1 MQQLRLRVFVSSVLS
16 IVNCVIYQ
24 STIVYYISEVTLECV
39 YPIDKGTRDNIT
51 DPKEIIKRGFPNYL
65 EKKTFKMGAK
75 FVEYKPETGQWTF
88 MVKHFSQY
96 GLLDDSEEEEDEE
109 RKEAAKKLKEEPLS
123 AENSFD
129 DEGKEDVNLF
139 SDDDNMSEGEG
150 YDTPH
155 EVSFVPRPVPKEYEG
170 YKAGLFGFN
179 ESEEEDEDK
188 QEEEDDGE
196 MFVQGSHFNYSSS
209 ISLSKKGSLAKTA
222 LKMEK
227 LDMSENMAASPKTLK
242 ASLLKEKM
250 LTKPAEEASPKF
262 GVSVVPSVLCLPPL
276 SKSIASERT
285 HLKMD
290 EGLTRHFAYR
300 ANWTSTNRLLV
311 KSDHVSG
318 KSSVGRNLFDSSR
331 TVSTTGGSG
340 LDVTEI
346 SCGSAPEYH
355 SDLLEVLLEHTTFDE
370 QDGAVIAVPNKG
382 SECLE
387 ELLVKLAERED
398 VTVLGPALQLI
409 KALWADEQ
417 MKDGDYA
424 AEQFRKSRLANW
436 LGAQLKVL
444 AQKLTIEHSKLGVCH
459 LPAVIGWLCA
469 GGIQEACQLLCKA
482 GDFQLALLVSQSST
496 PIVRQLVLKQLH
508 EWREAG
514 YDALISE
521 DRLRVYVML
530 AGEQVSAFNV
540 IN

>member
-1 MQQLRLRVFVSSVLS
+1 M
-16 IVNCVIYQ
+16 
-24 STIVYYISEVTLECV
+24 
-39 YPIDKGTRDNIT
+39 
-51 DPKEIIKRGFPNYL
+51 
-65 EKKTFKMGAK
+65 
-75 FVEYKPETGQWTF
+75 EYKPETGQWTF

-96 GLLDDSEEEEDEE
+96 GLLDDSEDEEEEE

-129 DEGKEDVNLF
+129 DDGKDDVHLF
-139 SDDDNMSEGEG
+139 SDEDNMSGGEG

-155 EVSFVPRPVPKEYEG
+155 EVSFQPRPMPKEYEG

-179 ESEEEDEDK
+179 ESEEEGDEFNEDED
-188 QEEEDDGE
+188 EGE

-227 LDMSENMAASPKTLK
+227 LEMNDNKSPQVLK

-250 LTKPAEEASPKF
+250 LQKPSEEASPKF

-276 SKSIASERT
+276 SKSIANERT

-300 ANWTSTNRLLV
+300 ANWTTGNKLLI
-311 KSDHVSG
+311 KSDQVSG

-331 TVSTTGGSG
+331 TVSTTGGAG
-340 LDVTEI
+340 LELTFI
-346 SCGSAPEYH
+346 SCCSTPEYH
-355 SDLLEVLLEHTTFDE
+355 RDLLEVQLEHTTFDE
-370 QDGAVIAVPNKG
+370 EDGVVIAVPNKG

-387 ELLVKLAERED
+387 ELLAKLAERED

-417 MKDGDYA
+417 MKEGAYA
-424 AEQFRKSRLANW
+424 AEQFRKSRLSDW
-436 LGAQLKVL
+436 LGDQLKVL

-496 PIVRQLVLKQLH
+496 PIIRQLVLKQLH
-508 EWREAG
+508 EWRDSG

-521 DRLRVYVML
+521 DRLKIYVL
-530 AGEQVSAFNV
+530 LSGEQVCVLRLFMVFTV
-540 IN
+540 ISWFTK